1 MSSNFTVSCQQCG
14 LNELCIPHS
23 LSDTEMNE
31 LDSNI
36 RRGKPL
42 QRGQHIFEEGEEFGA
57 LYAVRSGSVKAF
69 SIDANGDEQ
78 VIGFFL
84 PGEILGLDAIEA
96 GQHVNSAR
104 ALETTAVCEIPYTQ
118 VESLSSKIPNLQ
130 SHMYRLLSKEIRE
143 DQELQMLLGKKPRRS
158 ESDLFY

>member
-23 LSDTEMNE
+23 LSDSKMDE
-31 LDSNI
+31 LDTNI
-36 RRGKPL
+36 RRSKPL
-42 QRGQHIFEEGEEFGA
+42 QRGQHIFEEGEKFAA
-57 LYAVRSGSVKAF
+57 LYAVRSGAVKAF

-96 GQHVNSAR
+96 GQHVSSAR
-104 ALETTAVCEIPYTQ
+104 ALET
-118 VESLSSKIPNLQ
+118 
-130 SHMYRLLSKEIRE
+130 
-143 DQELQMLLGKKPRRS
+143 
-158 ESDLFY
+158 